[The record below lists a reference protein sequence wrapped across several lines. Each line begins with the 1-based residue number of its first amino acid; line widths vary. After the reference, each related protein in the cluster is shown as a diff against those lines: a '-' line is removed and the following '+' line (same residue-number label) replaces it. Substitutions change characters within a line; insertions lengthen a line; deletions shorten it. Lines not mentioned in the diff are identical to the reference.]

1 MNWFTRTRPGIVLLG
16 VVQGR
21 VLEVDAVTVLIAL
34 RFHHCEDVGCNV
46 TWNPS

>member
-21 VLEVDAVTVLIAL
+21 VLEVDAVRVLIAL
-34 RFHHCEDVGCNV
+34 RFHHCEDVGCYV